1 MVDSIKRKI
10 KHTKIFWDYLKQ
22 LIPERQVGTSKG
34 ILTDIETAYTATATA
49 VKRANSDTMALIDKI
64 HNAIDIG
71 NEMTLKADG
80 VFLNISPDL
89 WQYKSDYYDPFE
101 DPAEQWNRLKEASR
115 LGAAE
120 SADLVK
126 WMFPNMS
133 DDDIR
138 KRLQR

>member
-89 WQYKSDYYDPFE
+89 
-101 DPAEQWNRLKEASR
+101 
-115 LGAAE
+115 
-120 SADLVK
+120 
-126 WMFPNMS
+126 
-133 DDDIR
+133 
-138 KRLQR
+138 